1 MLPCLRFQS
10 CKLGFKSLC
19 WCPGVGFK
27 SIPGERS
34 RETLWVTTLEMAQS
48 SVPFQGLLETGL
60 VERTG
65 VVVVENDGIA

>member
-1 MLPCLRFQS
+1 M
-10 CKLGFKSLC
+10 
-19 WCPGVGFK
+19 
-27 SIPGERS
+27 
-34 RETLWVTTLEMAQS
+34 WVTTLEMAQS